1 MVSYPTLHDLLAND
15 NESKAL
21 FNSLAPQAQVAL
33 QEQRQNIHTREDLQ
47 RFQQAFEKQQQ
58 SW

>member
-1 MVSYPTLHDLLAND
+1 MVSYPTLHELLAND
-15 NESKAL
+15 KQSKMLFES
-21 FNSLAPQAQVAL
+21 FAPQTQVAL
-33 QEQRQNIHTREDLQ
+33 QEQRQNIHTREDLA

>member
-21 FNSLAPQAQVAL
+21 FNSLAPQTQVAL

-47 RFQQAFEKQQQ
+47 RFRQAFEKQQQ